1 VSLPRVVSSIEELY
15 DDHERVKAVR
25 KMNINMILNQCQS
38 LPKHTLHAEQ

>member
-1 VSLPRVVSSIEELY
+1 VVSSIEELY

-25 KMNINMILNQCQS
+25 KRKMNMNMILNQCQS